1 MQELFFFAGWVEM
14 GHFVVEKEHNCQKNK
29 NIASPHL
36 KTKEKKT

>member
-14 GHFVVEKEHNCQKNK
+14 GHFVTEKEHNCQKNK
-29 NIASPHL
+29 NIASLHL